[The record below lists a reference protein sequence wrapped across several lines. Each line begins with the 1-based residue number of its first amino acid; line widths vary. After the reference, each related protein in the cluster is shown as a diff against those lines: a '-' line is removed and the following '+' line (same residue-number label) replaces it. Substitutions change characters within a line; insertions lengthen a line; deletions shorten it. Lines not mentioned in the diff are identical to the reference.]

1 MSVLRSGEAYL
12 KSLKELHF
20 KVVWSLE
27 MMTQGGNRKSE
38 EVGCSSIKVVG
49 RCLGI

>member
-12 KSLKELHF
+12 NSLKELHF

-27 MMTQGGNRKSE
+27 VATGSQMK
-38 EVGCSSIKVVG
+38 
-49 RCLGI
+49 LGAVL